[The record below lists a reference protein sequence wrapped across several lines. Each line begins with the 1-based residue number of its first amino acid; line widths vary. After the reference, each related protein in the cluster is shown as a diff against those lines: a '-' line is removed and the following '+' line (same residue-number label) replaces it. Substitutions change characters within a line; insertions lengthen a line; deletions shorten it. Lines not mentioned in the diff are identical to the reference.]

1 MTLSDDPLAQQ
12 TPDHRTEDRYGVYLV
27 EDQTVLRDALG
38 ASLEIEPGFQLIGQA
53 PDAER
58 ALEDITILE
67 ADVVLMDIGLPGI
80 NGIEATRRLKENHSY
95 LSIVILTAHGD
106 EYLES
111 ALDAGAVGYLQK
123 SCTREEL
130 LQGIRVAAADAPHTA
145 PVSLR
150 VEVTGSVERVVD
162 LVREL
167 RQDPDF
173 KLLQIR
179 GNFSWLT
186 GWQHP
191 DHGTP
196 KRVDICVGLRRLV
209 DAAQALLAMEGVIE
223 VGTVR
228 LTSSGDEEAAVTV
241 RLAGGL
247 NDRRALS
254 LAGENGQLSFESLE
268 FR

>member
-1 MTLSDDPLAQQ
+1 MTLPDDHLAQQ
-12 TPDHRTEDRYGVYLV
+12 TPDHLTEDLFGVYLV
-27 EDQTVLRDALG
+27 EDQTVLREALG
-38 ASLEIEPGFQLIGQA
+38 ASLEIEPGFHLIGQA
-53 PDAER
+53 PDAEQ
-58 ALEDITILE
+58 ALEDIRILE
-67 ADVVLMDIGLPGI
+67 ADVVLIDIGLPGM

-130 LQGIRVAAADAPHTA
+130 LQGIRVAAAGAPHTET
-145 PVSLR
+145 VRLR

-162 LVREL
+162 LVRVL

-173 KLLQIR
+173 KLLQIQ
-179 GNFSWLT
+179 GNFNWLT

-191 DHGTP
+191 DHDTL

-209 DAAQALLAMEGVIE
+209 DAARALLAMEGVIE

-228 LTSSGDEEAAVTV
+228 LASSGDEEAVVTV
-241 RLAGGL
+241 RLAGGP
-247 NDRRALS
+247 NDRQALS
-254 LAGENGQLSFESLE
+254 SAGENGQLSLESLG